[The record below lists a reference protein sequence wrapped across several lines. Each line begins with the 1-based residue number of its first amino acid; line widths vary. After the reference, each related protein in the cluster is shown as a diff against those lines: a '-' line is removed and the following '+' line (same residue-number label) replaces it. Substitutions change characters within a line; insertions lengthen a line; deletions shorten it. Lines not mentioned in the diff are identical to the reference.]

1 MLGGRELSDR
11 RVEPSSAHSPDTKPL
26 PGLGTAH
33 HPPPKAPAP
42 SNALASFLFLH
53 HAGRPRLAIGW
64 HRSGTKAK
72 AQPEPLD
79 SSRTHRPGAP
89 PALQGRDRTNGLRDQ
104 NPPQVQFNAG
114 WQTEAR
120 PCAPRG
126 SAPRGPES
134 PASNTQFRPPP
145 THPPAPAPSRLSR
158 TACLSP
164 GFAQVTRPVPPQ
176 PRLRAGPLPHCL
188 HTPPTGPL
196 PPPSEPCR
204 CGPLLAH
211 CLPLP
216 LTGQLRPCGVR
227 RPGTGPTRA
236 EAQLRFV
243 E

>member
-1 MLGGRELSDR
+1 MPVHVSSRCGHAHRVPAACGRAERWGRRLCGPQSNKGISPGCSQRRVVSAMLGGRELSAR

-134 PASNTQFRPPP
+134 PASNTQFRP
-145 THPPAPAPSRLSR
+145 
-158 TACLSP
+158 CLLYTSD
-164 GFAQVTRPVPPQ
+164 AADETSTV
-176 PRLRAGPLPHCL
+176 
-188 HTPPTGPL
+188 
-196 PPPSEPCR
+196 
-204 CGPLLAH
+204 
-211 CLPLP
+211 
-216 LTGQLRPCGVR
+216 
-227 RPGTGPTRA
+227 
-236 EAQLRFV
+236 
-243 E
+243 